1 MTTLPRGIWA
11 SWFRRLSRPPLRG
24 RPAALEQSLANLNTR
39 KRLRCLVTPAG
50 PPPPAVA
57 VTVGCP
63 QVQWRPWSWC
73 FVDLW
78 EEESW
83 IEDVACSL
91 R

>member
-39 KRLRCLVTPAG
+39 KRLRCLVTAAG
-50 PPPPAVA
+50 TPPPAIA

-63 QVQWRPWSWC
+63 HRYSGGQELVLRG
-73 FVDLW
+73 FVGRGVVDRGCCVL
-78 EEESW
+78 
-83 IEDVACSL
+83 A
-91 R
+91 